1 MDVNLR
7 VLIPSGESWTAD
19 VPNCLSFQVKV
30 LANNPDDA
38 DLSDLEVGYEEFST
52 TNIVNKNLAGV
63 SSGPVELVH
72 QRLEHY
78 RNLEN

>member
-1 MDVNLR
+1 MNLR
-7 VLIPSGESWTAD
+7 VLIPSGESWTAN
-19 VPNCLSFQVKV
+19 VPNCLSFQVKT

-52 TNIVNKNLAGV
+52 VNIVNKNLVGV
-63 SSGPVELVH
+63 SSGLVELVH